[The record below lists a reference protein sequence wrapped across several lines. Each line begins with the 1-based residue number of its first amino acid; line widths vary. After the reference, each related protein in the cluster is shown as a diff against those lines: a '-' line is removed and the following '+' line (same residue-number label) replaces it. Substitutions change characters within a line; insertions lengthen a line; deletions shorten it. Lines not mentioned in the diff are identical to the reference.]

1 MSRIEDAFKESL
13 VKGQPMT
20 SMDSINMRKFKDIMN
35 KSDNQK
41 LTELLGGCWHE
52 GAIAQR
58 SNFFEQNYGQN
69 VLYCKLCKTEL
80 ESDYKNNRPTY
91 THADEVLIPLREK
104 LGEEKYEQFI
114 TSLLY
119 PKLFMTI
126 TMPVIYF
133 TDTYILNIPA
143 LVIKA
148 IEFLEKEKCL
158 ICPNQE

>member
-104 LGEEKYEQFI
+104 LGEEKYDEFI
-114 TSLLY
+114 EYLY
-119 PKLFMTI
+119 YSGRRFGLCIEDFI
-126 TMPVIYF
+126 N
-133 TDTYILNIPA
+133 TYIINVPN
-143 LVIKA
+143 LVTKA
-148 IEFLEKEKCL
+148 KEFLEGEK
-158 ICPNQE
+158 